1 MPSKEKTLVNQD
13 FKDLFKTFKEHKIKY
28 LVVGAYAVIYYA
40 EPRYTKDLD
49 IWIEPAMENARRV
62 WKALA
67 AFGAPLKGVSLEDFC
82 NRELIYQI
90 GIAPN
95 RIDIMMNIPGLEFS
109 SAWARKVT
117 SSYGGEP
124 INIVHIDD
132 LIQAKKTMDREQDRL
147 DVKSLE
153 QAKTMKE

>member
-1 MPSKEKTLVNQD
+1 MVNRD
-13 FKDLFKTFKEHKIKY
+13 FKDLFKAFNEYQVKY

-49 IWIEPAMENARRV
+49 IWVEPTKENAKMV
-62 WKALA
+62 WEALA
-67 AFGAPLKGVSLEDFC
+67 VFGAPLEGVTLEDFC
-82 NRELIYQI
+82 NQKLIYQI

-95 RIDIMMNIPGLEFS
+95 RIDIMMNVSGVEFK
-109 SAWARKVT
+109 SAWERREK

-124 INIVHIDD
+124 ILILHIDD
-132 LIQAKKTMDREQDRL
+132 LIRAKKTMNREQDRI

-153 QAKTMKE
+153 QAKDIDK